1 MTDDEKTIIQAYMQ
15 AVYDKMTLS
24 RTVLDGEVWTVVDG
38 ELLSDQQVNER
49 YGKALNNADD
59 ALREVLRD
67 VLR

>member
-1 MTDDEKTIIQAYMQ
+1 
-15 AVYDKMTLS
+15 MTLS